1 MDDKGRKEMEAA
13 SMERIA
19 HWLLS
24 PGVQREEPSHRG
36 GIAGWLCDEGTCD
49 FVYGEMSGYYLSFL
63 AYLREF
69 PSGGIDAEGKISATL
84 LWIESF
90 LRRGQLPSTRDYL
103 RDRSPREETD
113 WRCDYR
119 FSFDN
124 AMIWRGMGLG
134 PISGMQEGRRLQ
146 TLFLDPLG
154 VFFGED
160 QSLSPIVRR
169 RDNGNA
175 VYRTWSTA
183 VGSYQLKVA
192 AALDLFALIDLP
204 GRWRNACRN
213 VYEIWQGRPDRE
225 FFCGHLHAD
234 LYALEGLL
242 LFGLHRHE
250 EALSLLARRFTVLWQ
265 PFAAGQET
273 ALGEGASRTGPEE
286 RTDVLAQFLR
296 LGCCLVS
303 LGWLDA
309 PSWMPRL
316 RQVSRSLEQRIGPH
330 GGVAFRTTTS
340 REVHWNVWC
349 AIFSFQALHYF
360 SCLERHN
367 SVPLKAMKLLI

>member
-1 MDDKGRKEMEAA
+1 MDEKDRKEMKTDPKEK
-13 SMERIA
+13 IA
-19 HWLLS
+19 RWLLS
-24 PGVQREEPSHRG
+24 PEIQREEPSHRG
-36 GIAGWLCDEGTCD
+36 GIAGWLNNEGTCD

-63 AYLREF
+63 AYLHEF
-69 PSGGIDAEGKISATL
+69 PIGGIDVKGKISATL
-84 LWIESF
+84 QWIESF

-103 RDRSPREETD
+103 RDRSPQEESD

-124 AMIWRGMGLG
+124 AMIWRGAGLC
-134 PISGMQEGRRLQ
+134 PISGMREGGHLQ

-160 QSLSPIVRR
+160 QSLSPIVRL

-175 VYRTWSTA
+175 VYRTWSTTA
-183 VGSYQLKVA
+183 GSYQLKVA
-192 AALDLFALIDLP
+192 AALDLFAVIELP
-204 GRWRNACRN
+204 ARWRNACRN
-213 VYEIWQGRPDRE
+213 VYAIWKDKPDRE

-242 LFGLHRHE
+242 LFGLHQYE
-250 EALSLLARRFTVLWQ
+250 EVLSLLARRFTVLWQ
-265 PFAAGQET
+265 LFASGQEAAAGE
-273 ALGEGASRTGPEE
+273 EVSRTCPEE
-286 RTDVLAQFLR
+286 RSDVLAQFLR
-296 LGCCLVS
+296 LGCCLIS
-303 LGWLDA
+303 LGRLDA
-309 PSWMPRL
+309 SSWMPRL
-316 RQVSRSLEQRIGPH
+316 RQVSDTLEQRIGPH
-330 GGVAFRTTTS
+330 GGVAFRSTAS

-349 AIFSFQALHYF
+349 AIFAFQALHYL